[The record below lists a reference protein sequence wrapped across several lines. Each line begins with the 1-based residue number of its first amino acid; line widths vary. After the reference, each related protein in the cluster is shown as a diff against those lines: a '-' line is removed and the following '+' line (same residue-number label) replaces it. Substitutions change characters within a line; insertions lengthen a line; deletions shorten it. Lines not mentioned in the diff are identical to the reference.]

1 MPRTTI
7 AVTIVTLA
15 GLAIAATGSAFTA
28 ETPSRPAGDSATRA
42 ANPAHH
48 AIDETRSIRGA
59 GAGRA
64 STSGGGGVIGPDVIV
79 GQVGLDPGNSFGSF
93 ANYPSA
99 NGYRAYAVNT
109 TSCNIGDQDLSW
121 RDGTPEMPDN
131 RHPVISQNM
140 YRYKDGRF
148 EQIGMAWLKHGFCA
162 LSDDLC
168 GTCNAP
174 LDCDFLVPGCSDPYS
189 AGTNGND
196 PGRLGPRYE
205 VNPRTGDFP
214 YPPDDSA
221 PLVDSTYRRLRVNAN
236 DVSAALN
243 PGATWII
250 EAQYVAA
257 DDATFNNDDN
267 NASHRQVLLDAN
279 GAITNFSG
287 MTVQTEPAIM
297 AWPDL
302 DADATVSIVD
312 VAGAGRFYVGS
323 AAHDLGDGTWAYEY
337 AVYNLNADLPAYE
350 VSIGKSADAC
360 IGGIGFGDVEYITG
374 EPSDG
379 NDWTA
384 LDSGAAVAWST
395 APLSDDANA
404 NVLRWGTMYTYRF
417 VSNGAPVSTMM
428 NVALSDDTMPTP
440 NTDAFAV
447 AVVGPASACP
457 ADCSPPGGNGA
468 VNIDDLIAVLNAFG
482 ATESA
487 CDVAPTNA
495 DCTSGNAAVNIDD
508 IVFIINEFGDCP

>member
-7 AVTIVTLA
+7 AVTFVTLTGIALAASSSALTVGKASRSGDASARPAATVERGVEAGEA
-15 GLAIAATGSAFTA
+15 GL
-28 ETPSRPAGDSATRA
+28 
-42 ANPAHH
+42 
-48 AIDETRSIRGA
+48 
-59 GAGRA
+59 
-64 STSGGGGVIGPDVIV
+64 SGGGGGIGPDVIV
-79 GQVGLDPGNSFGSF
+79 GQVGLDPGNAFGSF

-109 TSCNIGDQDLSW
+109 TSCNIGDEDLSW
-121 RDGTPEMPDN
+121 RDGTPEAPDN
-131 RHPVISQNM
+131 RHPVIAQNM

-148 EQIGMAWLKHGFCA
+148 EQIGLAWLKHGFCA

-168 GTCNAP
+168 GTCTAA

-214 YPPDDSA
+214 FPPDDSA
-221 PLVDSTYRRLRVNAN
+221 ALVDSTYRRLRVNAD

-257 DDATFNNDDN
+257 DDAAAENDNN
-267 NASHRQVLLDAN
+267 NASHREILLDAN
-279 GAITNFSG
+279 GAITNFASG
-287 MTVQTEPAIM
+287 TVQSQPAIM
-297 AWPDL
+297 AWPVL
-302 DADATVSIVD
+302 DADAAVSIVD
-312 VAGAGRFYVGS
+312 VTGAGRFYVGH

-337 AVYNLNADLPAYE
+337 AVYNMNADLPAYE
-350 VSIGKSADAC
+350 VSVGRDASAC
-360 IGGIGFGDVEYITG
+360 IGAIGFGDVEYLPG

-379 NDWTA
+379 ADWTPV
-384 LDSGAAVAWST
+384 DSMDAITWST
-395 APLSDDANA
+395 ATLFDDANA

-417 VSNGAPVSTMM
+417 VSNGAPVSTMLT
-428 NVALSDDTMPTP
+428 VALSDDTMPSP
-440 NTDAFAV
+440 NTDSFAV
-447 AVVGPASACP
+447 AVMGPGSVCT
-457 ADCSPPGGNGA
+457 ADCTPPGGNGT
-468 VNIDDLIAVLNAFG
+468 VNIDDLVAVLNAFG

-495 DCTSGNAAVNIDD
+495 DCSSGNGSVNIDD
-508 IVFIINEFGDCP
+508 IVFIINHFGPCP